1 MDGPDA
7 LALPFG
13 DDPTYSVG
21 ELNAAIAD
29 ALRAGLPTSVWVR
42 GEVSHFRVSGN
53 GHAYFDVIE
62 KDGRRDGVRAV
73 LNVAL
78 FRMDRQNVNR
88 ALRDAG
94 VALADG
100 VEVRIRGRVELYS
113 PTGRLQLIMTAI
125 DPVFT
130 VGRLAANRA
139 RLLQVLADEG
149 LLRANAA
156 HPLPMVPLRIG
167 LVTSG
172 GSAAYHD
179 FVHEL
184 EASPYAF
191 RVALCAVRVQGAAAD
206 RRVAYALRQLVTLDL
221 DVVVVARG
229 GGSRADL
236 AAFDSEVVAR
246 AIAAMPVP
254 VLTGIGHVVDRSVA
268 DEVAH
273 TVAKTPTAAAAMLV
287 DRVAEFDHTLQ
298 AITHRVVA
306 RAGSACDGARHRVDR
321 LRHRAVAR
329 GRAGT
334 RDAQRSLA
342 ARQQSILAAARRG
355 TRDALRRVD
364 AHDVRLRALDP
375 RRVLERGYS
384 ITRDADGAV
393 IRATA
398 AVTPDAVLVTE
409 VADGTITS
417 RVERIERVE
426 QAEERG

>member
-1 MDGPDA
+1 MDGTDA

-29 ALRAGLPTSVWVR
+29 ALRGTLPSSVWVR
-42 GEVSHFRVSGN
+42 GEVSHFHASAN
-53 GHAYFDVIE
+53 GHAYFELLE
-62 KDGRRDGVRAV
+62 KDGRRDGVRAKIH
-73 LNVAL
+73 VAL
-78 FRMDRQNVNR
+78 FRTDRANVNR

-94 VALADG
+94 VRLGDG
-100 VEVRIRGRVELYS
+100 VEVRIRGRVELFS
-113 PTGRLQLIMTAI
+113 PQGRLQLIMTAV

-130 VGRLAANRA
+130 VGLMAANRA
-139 RLLQVLADEG
+139 RLLQTLADEG
-149 LLRANAA
+149 LLRANAV
-156 HPLPMVPLRIG
+156 HPLPMVPLRVG

-206 RRVAYALRQLVTLDL
+206 RRVAYALRQLMALDL

-254 VLTGIGHVVDRSVA
+254 VVTGIGHEVDRSVA

-287 DRVAEFDHTLQ
+287 DRVAGFDHVLQ
-298 AITHRVVA
+298 AVSHRVVT
-306 RAGSACDGARHRVDR
+306 RAGAACDQARHRVDR
-321 LRHRAVAR
+321 FQHRAVAR

-334 RDAQRSLA
+334 RDAQRALA
-342 ARQQSILAAARRG
+342 ARQQSILAAARRT

-364 AHDVRLRALDP
+364 TDEVRLRALDP

-384 ITRDADGAV
+384 ITRDASGAV
-393 IRATA
+393 IRSGA
-398 AVTPDAVLVTE
+398 AVTPDAILVTE

-417 RVERIERVE
+417 RVIEE
-426 QAEERG
+426 TP

>member
-1 MDGPDA
+1 MDGTDA

-29 ALRAGLPTSVWVR
+29 ALRGTLPSSVWVR
-42 GEVSHFRVSGN
+42 GEVSHFHASAN
-53 GHAYFDVIE
+53 GHAYFELLE
-62 KDGRRDGVRAV
+62 KDGRRDGVRAKIH
-73 LNVAL
+73 VAL
-78 FRMDRQNVNR
+78 FRTDRANVNR

-94 VALADG
+94 VRLGDG
-100 VEVRIRGRVELYS
+100 VEVRIRGRVELFS
-113 PTGRLQLIMTAI
+113 PQGRLQLIMIAV

-130 VGRLAANRA
+130 VGLMAANRA
-139 RLLQVLADEG
+139 RLLQTLADEG
-149 LLRANAA
+149 LLRANAV
-156 HPLPMVPLRIG
+156 HPLPMVPLRVG

-206 RRVAYALRQLVTLDL
+206 RRVAYALRQLMALDL

-229 GGSRADL
+229 GGSRTDL

-254 VLTGIGHVVDRSVA
+254 VVTGIGHEVDRSVA

-287 DRVAEFDHTLQ
+287 DRVAGFDHVLQ
-298 AITHRVVA
+298 TVSHRVVT
-306 RAGSACDGARHRVDR
+306 RAGAACDQARHRVDR
-321 LRHRAVAR
+321 FQHRAVAR

-334 RDAQRSLA
+334 RDAQRALA
-342 ARQQSILAAARRG
+342 ARQQSILAAARRA

-364 AHDVRLRALDP
+364 TDEVRLRALDP

-384 ITRDADGAV
+384 ITRDASGAV
-393 IRATA
+393 IRSGA
-398 AVTPDAVLVTE
+398 AVTPDAILVTE

-417 RVERIERVE
+417 RVIEE
-426 QAEERG
+426 TP

>member
-1 MDGPDA
+1 
-7 LALPFG
+7 
-13 DDPTYSVG
+13 
-21 ELNAAIAD
+21 
-29 ALRAGLPTSVWVR
+29 
-42 GEVSHFRVSGN
+42 
-53 GHAYFDVIE
+53 
-62 KDGRRDGVRAV
+62 
-73 LNVAL
+73 
-78 FRMDRQNVNR
+78 VNR

-94 VALADG
+94 VQLAEG

-130 VGRLAANRA
+130 VGRMAANRA
-139 RLLQVLADEG
+139 RLLQTLAEEG

-156 HPLPMVPLRIG
+156 HAMPLVPLRVG

-184 EASPYAF
+184 EGSPYAF

-206 RRVAYALRQLVTLDL
+206 RRVAYALRQLMGLEL

-254 VLTGIGHVVDRSVA
+254 VLTGIGHEVDRSVA

-273 TVAKTPTAAAAMLV
+273 TVAKTPTAAAGMLV
-287 DRVAEFDHTLQ
+287 DRVAEFDHALRTVSQ
-298 AITHRVVA
+298 RVVA
-306 RAGSACDGARHRVDR
+306 RAGAACGHAHHRVDR
-321 LRHRAVAR
+321 LRHRAAAR
-329 GRAGT
+329 GRAGA
-334 RDAQRSLA
+334 RDAQRALA
-342 ARQQSILAAARRG
+342 ARQQAILTAARRG
-355 TRDALRRVD
+355 TRDAARRVEAD
-364 AHDVRLRALDP
+364 EVRLRALDP

-384 ITRDADGAV
+384 ITRDVDGVVVRSTAV
-393 IRATA
+393 
-398 AVTPDAVLVTE
+398 VTPDAILVTE

-417 RVERIERVE
+417 RVEESP
-426 QAEERG
+426 

>member
-1 MDGPDA
+1 MDGTDA

-29 ALRAGLPTSVWVR
+29 ALRGTLPSSVWVR
-42 GEVSHFRVSGN
+42 GEVSHFHASAN
-53 GHAYFDVIE
+53 GHAYFELLE
-62 KDGRRDGVRAV
+62 KDGRRDGVRAKIH
-73 LNVAL
+73 VAL
-78 FRMDRQNVNR
+78 FRTDRANVNR

-94 VALADG
+94 VRLGDG
-100 VEVRIRGRVELYS
+100 VEVRIRGRVELFS
-113 PTGRLQLIMTAI
+113 PQGRLQLIMTAV

-130 VGRLAANRA
+130 VGLMAANRA
-139 RLLQVLADEG
+139 RLLQTLADEG
-149 LLRANAA
+149 LLRANAV
-156 HPLPMVPLRIG
+156 HPLPMVPLRVG

-206 RRVAYALRQLVTLDL
+206 RRVAYALRQLMALDL

-254 VLTGIGHVVDRSVA
+254 VVTGIGHEVDRSVA

-287 DRVAEFDHTLQ
+287 DRVAGFDHVLQ
-298 AITHRVVA
+298 TVSHRVVT
-306 RAGSACDGARHRVDR
+306 RAGAACDQARHRVDR
-321 LRHRAVAR
+321 FRHRAVAR

-334 RDAQRSLA
+334 RDAQRALA
-342 ARQQSILAAARRG
+342 ARQQSILAAARRA

-364 AHDVRLRALDP
+364 TDEVRLRALDP

-384 ITRDADGAV
+384 ITRDASGAV
-393 IRATA
+393 IRSGA
-398 AVTPDAVLVTE
+398 AVTPDAILVTE

-417 RVERIERVE
+417 RVIEE
-426 QAEERG
+426 TP

>member
-1 MDGPDA
+1 MDGTDA

-29 ALRAGLPTSVWVR
+29 ALRGSLPTSVWVR
-42 GEVSHFRVSGN
+42 GEVSHFHASAN
-53 GHAYFDVIE
+53 GHAYFELLE
-62 KDGRRDGVRAV
+62 KDGRRDGVHARIH
-73 LNVAL
+73 VAL
-78 FRMDRQNVNR
+78 FRTDRANVNR

-94 VALADG
+94 VRLGDG
-100 VEVRIRGRVELYS
+100 VEIRIRGRVELFS
-113 PTGRLQLIMTAI
+113 PQGRLQLIMTAV

-130 VGRLAANRA
+130 VGLMAANRA
-139 RLLQVLADEG
+139 RLLQTLADEG
-149 LLRANAA
+149 LLKANAA
-156 HPLPMVPLRIG
+156 HELPIVPLRVG

-179 FVHEL
+179 FVQEL

-191 RVALCAVRVQGAAAD
+191 RVALCTVRVQGAAAD
-206 RRVAYALRQLVTLDL
+206 RRVAYALRQLAALEL

-236 AAFDSEVVAR
+236 AAFDGEVVAR

-254 VLTGIGHVVDRSVA
+254 VLTGIGHEVDRTVA

-287 DRVAEFDHTLQ
+287 DRVAQFDDALQ
-298 AITHRVVA
+298 AVSHRVA
-306 RAGSACDGARHRVDR
+306 TRAGAACDHARHRVDR

-329 GRAGT
+329 GRAGA
-334 RDAQRSLA
+334 RDAQRGLA
-342 ARQQSILAAARRG
+342 TRQQSILAAARRG

-364 AHDVRLRALDP
+364 ADDVRLRALDP

-384 ITRDADGAV
+384 ITRAETGAV
-393 IRATA
+393 IRSGS
-398 AVTPDAVLVTE
+398 AVTSGAILVTE

-417 RVERIERVE
+417 RVVE
-426 QAEERG
+426 DAS

>member
-1 MDGPDA
+1 MDGTDA

-29 ALRAGLPTSVWVR
+29 ALRGTLPSSVWVR
-42 GEVSHFRVSGN
+42 GEVSHFHASAN
-53 GHAYFDVIE
+53 GHAYFELLE
-62 KDGRRDGVRAV
+62 KDGRRDGVRAKIH
-73 LNVAL
+73 VAL
-78 FRMDRQNVNR
+78 FRTDRANVNR

-94 VALADG
+94 VRLGDG
-100 VEVRIRGRVELYS
+100 VEVRIRGRVELFS
-113 PTGRLQLIMTAI
+113 PQGRLQLIMTAV

-130 VGRLAANRA
+130 VGLMAANRA
-139 RLLQVLADEG
+139 RLLQTLADEG
-149 LLRANAA
+149 LLRANAV
-156 HPLPMVPLRIG
+156 HPLPMVPLRVG

-206 RRVAYALRQLVTLDL
+206 RRVAYALRQLMALDL

-254 VLTGIGHVVDRSVA
+254 VVTGIGHEVDRSVA

-287 DRVAEFDHTLQ
+287 DRVAGFDHVLQ
-298 AITHRVVA
+298 TVSHRVVT
-306 RAGSACDGARHRVDR
+306 RAGAACDQARHRVDR
-321 LRHRAVAR
+321 FQHRAVAR

-334 RDAQRSLA
+334 RDAQRALA
-342 ARQQSILAAARRG
+342 ARQQSILAAARRA

-364 AHDVRLRALDP
+364 TDEVRLRALDP

-384 ITRDADGAV
+384 ITRDASGAV
-393 IRATA
+393 IRSGA
-398 AVTPDAVLVTE
+398 AVTPDAILVTE

-417 RVERIERVE
+417 RVIEE
-426 QAEERG
+426 TP